1 MLDRMIAAASQWFEV
16 WKPFIITALTTL
28 AILLCLVVVA
38 AWMIWLERRLLALWQ
53 DRYGP
58 NRIGPLGLG
67 QVIADMVKIFFKED
81 WLPSFVDK
89 PTFIL
94 APAIA
99 MSMMLLGFAVI
110 PLTNTLW
117 VSDLNIGLL
126 FFLAI
131 AGLSVYAVMLGGW
144 SSNSKYSL
152 LGGVRSTAQ
161 TISYEVFMGIALM
174 GVVMQTGSFS
184 LRDIV
189 NAQHGTLFGFI
200 PDWNMFSQILGLI
213 VWAPAALAVTHRTP
227 FDLPEA
233 ESELVQGYHT
243 EYSGM
248 KFGMFMVSEYVGIV
262 MVSALTTTLFFGGW
276 YGPGIERWPLLGLF
290 WFCAKT
296 FLFMASYILVR
307 ASLPRPRYDQIMSAG
322 WKFCLPVALL
332 NLLVTG
338 AIVLGKAGV

>member
-1 MLDRMIAAASQWFEV
+1 MVDHLLTAALAWFNV
-16 WKPFIITALTTL
+16 WKPYIFTAVTTL
-28 AILLCLVVVA
+28 IILLGLVIVA
-38 AWMIWLERRLLALWQ
+38 AWMIWLERRLLGLWQ

-58 NRIGPLGLG
+58 NRVGPLGLG
-67 QVIADMVKIFFKED
+67 QVIADMIKIFFKED
-81 WLPSFVDK
+81 WLPPFVDK
-89 PTFIL
+89 PTFVL

-110 PLTNTLW
+110 PLSATLG
-117 VSDLNIGLL
+117 VADLNIGLL

-189 NAQHGTLFGFI
+189 NAQQGSSFGFI
-200 PDWNMFSQILGLI
+200 PHWNMFSQVLGLI
-213 VWAPAALAVTHRTP
+213 VWVPAALAVTHRTP

-276 YGPGIERWPLLGLF
+276 LGPFVDRLPWLGFF
-290 WFCAKT
+290 WFAGKT

-307 ASLPRPRYDQIMSAG
+307 ASLPRPRYDQIMAAG

-332 NLLVTG
+332 NMVVTG
-338 AIVLGKAGV
+338 ALVLWKAGV

>member
-1 MLDRMIAAASQWFEV
+1 MSAFIAKIVAVLTPW
-16 WKPFIITALTTL
+16 WPFIITAIITL
-28 AILLCLVVVA
+28 AILLGMVIVA
-38 AWMIWLERRLLALWQ
+38 AYMIWLERRLLGLWQ

-58 NRIGPLGLG
+58 NRVGPFGLG
-67 QVIADMVKIFFKED
+67 QVIADMLKIFFKED
-81 WLPSFVDK
+81 WLPDFVDK

-94 APAIA
+94 APMIA
-99 MSMMLLGFAVI
+99 MSMMMLGFAVI
-110 PLTNTLW
+110 PLSPTLG

-152 LGGVRSTAQ
+152 LGGIRSTAQ
-161 TISYEVFMGIALM
+161 TISYEVFMGLALM
-174 GVVMQTGSFS
+174 GVVMQAGSFS

-189 NAQHGTLFGFI
+189 NAQEGM
-200 PDWNMFSQILGLI
+200 WNVLPQILGFMA
-213 VWAPAALAVTHRTP
+213 WAPAALAVTHRTP

-262 MVSALTTTLFFGGW
+262 MVSGLTTTLFFGGW
-276 YGPGIERWPLLGLF
+276 HGPGVEHYPILGLL

-296 FLFMASYILVR
+296 FIFMCSYILVR
-307 ASLPRPRYDQIMSAG
+307 AALPRPRYDQIMAAG
-322 WKFCLPVALL
+322 WKFMLPLTLV
-332 NLLVTG
+332 NLLVT
-338 AIVLGKAGV
+338 AAAVLWKSGV